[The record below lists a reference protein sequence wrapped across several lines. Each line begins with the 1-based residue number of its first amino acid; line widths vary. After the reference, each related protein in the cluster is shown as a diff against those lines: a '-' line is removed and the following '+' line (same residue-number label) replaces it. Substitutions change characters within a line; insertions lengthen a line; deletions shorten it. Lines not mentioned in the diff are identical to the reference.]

1 MPEPDEFG
9 ATLVALEAGDVLSG
23 RYRLVRELG
32 RGGMG
37 VVWLA
42 EDTVLESQVALK
54 LLPAPLA
61 RDKRSVAR
69 MKEEAKRNL
78 KLTHPWIVRL
88 LTFEQDAARGGLA
101 FLVMQYIEGETLNDL
116 LADFPKGVP
125 LERVQTWAGQIA
137 AALDYAHEQ
146 GVLHRDIKPSNVMID
161 GDDNAYLMDF
171 GIARE
176 AKDTMTRVTG
186 RDSSGTL
193 PYMSP
198 QQVDGINDTSND
210 IYSFAATLYE
220 ALSGDPPFHT
230 GDIYQQIKHRP
241 VPAIEGQPVHV
252 NSALLAALAK
262 DQEDRPCTAV
272 ELACRLIDPPKP
284 KAKPTPKPLPPPR
297 PAPPPVREPVAPRAS
312 SQSRDSSTAPQTQKS
327 SGCLGRAL
335 LLVVVVAVCG
345 VLGDIFLIDGRCS
358 GAIMEWV
365 VRQSDSKQGREPSP
379 RTTPEEPEVEPTLP
393 RHDPD
398 PASHETF
405 TNSIGM
411 ELVYITPGSFMMGS
425 PTGEAKR
432 WNDEQQHRVMLTE
445 GFYMGVTEVTQA
457 QWTAVMSTNPSYFK
471 GDDRPVEKVNWH
483 DAVAFCEE
491 LSRREGRRYRLPT
504 EAQWEYACRAGS
516 TTAFSFGN
524 NESDLGQYGWYG
536 SNSGEQTHPVA
547 QKKPNGWGLHDM
559 HGNVW
564 EWCQDWYDDDY
575 YQRSPEQDP
584 INTQTN
590 TDRVLRGGSWNDLPR
605 GCRSAFRGRF
615 SPDARIGNLG
625 LRVCLDSN

>member
-1 MPEPDEFG
+1 
-9 ATLVALEAGDVLSG
+9 
-23 RYRLVRELG
+23 
-32 RGGMG
+32 
-37 VVWLA
+37 
-42 EDTVLESQVALK
+42 
-54 LLPAPLA
+54 
-61 RDKRSVAR
+61 
-69 MKEEAKRNL
+69 
-78 KLTHPWIVRL
+78 
-88 LTFEQDAARGGLA
+88 
-101 FLVMQYIEGETLNDL
+101 MQYIEGETLNDL
-116 LADFPKGVP
+116 LADFPKGLP

-241 VPAIEGQPVHV
+241 ALAIEGQPDHV
-252 NSALLAALAK
+252 NGALLAGLAK
-262 DQEDRPCTAV
+262 DKEDRPGTAV
-272 ELACRLIDPPKP
+272 ELVRRLI
-284 KAKPTPKPLPPPR
+284 
-297 PAPPPVREPVAPRAS
+297 
-312 SQSRDSSTAPQTQKS
+312 
-327 SGCLGRAL
+327 
-335 LLVVVVAVCG
+335 
-345 VLGDIFLIDGRCS
+345 
-358 GAIMEWV
+358 
-365 VRQSDSKQGREPSP
+365 
-379 RTTPEEPEVEPTLP
+379 EPTLP

-411 ELVYITPGSFMMGS
+411 ELVYIKPGSFMMGS
-425 PTGEAKR
+425 PTGEANR
-432 WNDEQQHRVMLTE
+432 GGDERQHRVTLTA
-445 GFYMGVTEVTQA
+445 GFHMGVTEVTQA
-457 QWTAVMSTNPSYFK
+457 EWGAVMGTNPSYFK
-471 GDDRPVEKVNWH
+471 GDDRPVEQVSWH

-504 EAQWEYACRAGS
+504 EAEWEYACRAGS

-524 NESDLGQYGWYG
+524 SESDLGQYGWYG
-536 SNSGEQTHPVA
+536 SNSGDQTHPVA
-547 QKKPNGWGLHDM
+547 QKKPSAWGLHDM

-564 EWCQDWYDDDY
+564 EWCRDWHSDY
-575 YQRSPEQDP
+575 TSSATTDP
-584 INTQTN
+584 NGAQTGM
-590 TDRVLRGGSWNDLPR
+590 DRVLRGGSW
-605 GCRSAFRGRF
+605 GSGAQFCRSANRDGG
-615 SPDARIGNLG
+615 SPGYRNYGFGI
-625 LRVCLDSN
+625 RVCVDTG